1 MMHRTKHVAY
11 QPDVA
16 GDCGEQH
23 LAVLCRT
30 AKNVSK
36 VKLIEGARS
45 ALSNWN
51 EEVRSL
57 LFYEIAANTLF
68 TAHNRICFKTVQ
80 SPEVSKMFQY

>member
-11 QPDVA
+11 QPYVA
-16 GDCGEQH
+16 RDCGEQH
-23 LAVLCRT
+23 LAVLSRT

-51 EEVRSL
+51 EEVRLL